1 MVTLYLEQIE
11 DTKKGLEELCIRWE
25 LPRQLLAALLP
36 QVHHF
41 ASYVS
46 VSLLDICKTRLTVL
60 RANAFIILWIGFDG
74 NFKMNFGS
82 TGGGGGGVTFQRG
95 ESEALVCWCCC
106 CYYQA
111 IRDLSI
117 DRWHGGKKRE
127 KSHYIEKSNPVL
139 FHNTSTNHLTWEVAS
154 TCLHLNQFQTCHLS

>member
-60 RANAFIILWIGFDG
+60 RANAFIIL
-74 NFKMNFGS
+74 
-82 TGGGGGGVTFQRG
+82 
-95 ESEALVCWCCC
+95 
-106 CYYQA
+106 
-111 IRDLSI
+111 
-117 DRWHGGKKRE
+117 
-127 KSHYIEKSNPVL
+127 
-139 FHNTSTNHLTWEVAS
+139 
-154 TCLHLNQFQTCHLS
+154 